1 MTQEQLFLVLI
12 LAAGLLT
19 LGYFRGR
26 RINLGLA
33 RAIGSELER
42 VLRPKDQTYTWLG
55 GILGFKADY
64 RSNGAVP
71 RVEATLTL
79 LPRHSL
85 LYLPVARLLS
95 GGDRLFVVAHP
106 REPVRGEAHVIAASY
121 RRRLGRLAGESG
133 WRREVVE
140 VRGKQFEVVG
150 EDPAAV
156 AGLREWLRAVPE
168 PGPVKHLALVPRT
181 GTLYLYLVP
190 VPGKVEP
197 ILRRAL
203 AWSGGEPP
211 GG

>member
-1 MTQEQLFLVLI
+1 MTQEQLFLVLV

-42 VLRPKDQTYTWLG
+42 TLHPKDQTYTWLG
-55 GILGFKADY
+55 GVLGFRAEY

-133 WRREVVE
+133 WRRETVDAGGE
-140 VRGKQFEVVG
+140 VFEVVG
-150 EDPAAV
+150 GDPGTV
-156 AGLREWLRAVPE
+156 AGLRDWLRSLPR
-168 PGPVKHLALVPRT
+168 PHHLRHLALVPRT

-190 VPGKVEP
+190 VRGEVKPIVES
-197 ILRRAL
+197 AL
-203 AWSGGEPP
+203 AWSGAAAARG
-211 GG
+211 